1 MGHRGNRIL
10 VGRAVCSVRSQ
21 FNGLCPVDH
30 FAPFATS
37 RGPGEG
43 QTPGLGVLCPG
54 ILTPVTHKQ
63 GGGGPNH
70 VPLLYLLSGLR
81 YRLAR
86 FLGTCEGLEARTRAV
101 RMRSTVW
108 LLAAGITVETQMPTW
123 VFLVGPHITR
133 VVAICSADPFAVE
146 TPGVMHPSTRGP
158 IPTPTSL
165 LLTPAFHHS
174 RPRSVGP
181 GLGCLL
187 SVILC

>member
-1 MGHRGNRIL
+1 M
-10 VGRAVCSVRSQ
+10 GRAVCNVRVPVQQSLPCGP
-21 FNGLCPVDH
+21 FCTLCYKQR
-30 FAPFATS
+30 S
-37 RGPGEG
+37 RGGADPRSRGSMPWNPHPSHP
-43 QTPGLGVLCPG
+43 TSKV
-54 ILTPVTHKQ
+54 
-63 GGGGPNH
+63 GGGPNH
-70 VPLLYLLSGLR
+70 VPLLYFLSGLR
-81 YRLAR
+81 YKLAR

-101 RMRSTVW
+101 RLGSTVW

-158 IPTPTSL
+158 IPTTTSL

-181 GLGCLL
+181 GLRCLL